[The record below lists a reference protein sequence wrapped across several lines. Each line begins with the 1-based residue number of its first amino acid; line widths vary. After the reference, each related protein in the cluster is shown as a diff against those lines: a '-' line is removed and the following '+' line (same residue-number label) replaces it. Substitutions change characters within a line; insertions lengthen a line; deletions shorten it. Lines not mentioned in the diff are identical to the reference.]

1 MRMKT
6 LFPGGGKSPHQATLF
21 PALSPG
27 GDVSGVGLDPVSRG
41 ALLAMAG
48 MEINRDVIGQILA
61 MGGYRV
67 PYLHYFAGPI
77 VVHGQA
83 HSGCLPAWLPP
94 AIYRD
99 RLEQIF
105 AEAEIGSVGDRAVL
119 AEVAAVLLT
128 ASSDAPI
135 GPNWTRVYTWAAAQV
150 YNKHRAAQAG
160 VTFEEELAH
169 LRALPPGSVPAPL
182 SERERRGFLEP
193 LQREIRRKVV
203 QAVKAAEERQC
214 RPGRPMLPPPAGAPS
229 LPGFVQLDLLTQ
241 LTLPLEDE
249 EEEGHAYHQSP
260 AKKRVRRAVY
270 RHGRDVGI
278 RAGLRPRS
286 V

>member
-1 MRMKT
+1 MKT

-48 MEINRDVIGQILA
+48 MEINRDVIGQLLA

-67 PYLHYFAGPI
+67 PHLRYFAGPI

-83 HSGCLPAWLPP
+83 HLDCLPAWLPP

-135 GPNWTRVYTWAAAQV
+135 GPNWMRVYTWVAAQV
-150 YNKHRAAQAG
+150 YNKHWAARAGAA
-160 VTFEEELAH
+160 FEEELAH
-169 LRALPPGSVPAPL
+169 LRDLPPRSVPAPL
-182 SERERRGFLEP
+182 SERERRAFLEP
-193 LQREIRRKVV
+193 LQREIQRKVV
-203 QAVKAAEERQC
+203 QAVRAAGERQC
-214 RPGRPMLPPPAGAPS
+214 RPGRPMPPPAGAPS
-229 LPGFVQLDLLTQ
+229 LPGVVQLGLFPQPILSLL
-241 LTLPLEDE
+241 EE
-249 EEEGHAYHQSP
+249 EEEGHACRPP

-270 RHGRDVGI
+270 RHGRDVRV
-278 RAGLRPRS
+278 RAAVRS
-286 V
+286 RRI